1 MLGVARPHCPIHSG
15 TTLFR
20 SPGGSVK
27 LKDAERTIFLSRH
40 PAPVSRTRAKT
51 SAGQPQ
57 QVGDLVA
64 RFLDKSGLA
73 PKVEAATAM
82 TEWPRLVGPQIA
94 AVTQPTGMAEDT
106 LFVSVATSAWMME
119 LNLMKGELMRRIN
132 AGKKEGRIRGIV
144 FVIAP

>member
-1 MLGVARPHCPIHSG
+1 MLGFSRPQRPIHSG
-15 TTLFR
+15 TALFR
-20 SPGGSVK
+20 SPAGYVK
-27 LKDAERTIFLSRH
+27 LRDAAPTIFLSRH
-40 PAPVSRTRAKT
+40 PAPVSRTRSRT
-51 SAGQPQ
+51 TAGQPQ

-73 PKVEAATAM
+73 PRVEAATAM
-82 TEWPRLVGPQIA
+82 TDWARLVGPQIA
-94 AVTQPTGMAEDT
+94 AVTNPTGMSEDT

-132 AGKKEGRIRGIV
+132 AGKKDGRIGHIV

>member
-1 MLGVARPHCPIHSG
+1 M
-15 TTLFR
+15 
-20 SPGGSVK
+20 
-27 LKDAERTIFLSRH
+27 
-40 PAPVSRTRAKT
+40 SRTRAKT
-51 SAGQPQ
+51 QAGQPQ

-94 AVTQPTGMAEDT
+94 AVTQATGMAEDT

-132 AGKKEGRIRGIV
+132 AGKKEGRIRSIV